1 MTKLWQHK
9 DVRVFVWT
17 VFNAGITLAISFLSG
32 LEGEQAVLVS
42 ALGIPFLN
50 IITKFINTRY
60 FGDLWVEK

>member
-1 MTKLWQHK
+1 MTKLRQHK

-17 VFNAGITLAISFLSG
+17 VFNAGITLSISFLSG

>member
-17 VFNAGITLAISFLSG
+17 VFNAGITLVISFLSG

-60 FGDLWVEK
+60 FNDLGVQK

>member
-1 MTKLWQHK
+1 MTKLRQNK

-32 LEGEQAVLVS
+32 LEGETAVLVS
-42 ALGIPFLN
+42 ALGIPVLN

-60 FGDLWVEK
+60 FWDLWVEK